1 MKKPSGDLNRCNQN
15 CKNTDV
21 GTAGAKL
28 KRTFLC
34 SQVQKLG
41 EEQVQKR
48 AKFLSSMVGK
58 LSTTSH

>member
-34 SQVQKLG
+34 S
-41 EEQVQKR
+41 
-48 AKFLSSMVGK
+48 
-58 LSTTSH
+58 